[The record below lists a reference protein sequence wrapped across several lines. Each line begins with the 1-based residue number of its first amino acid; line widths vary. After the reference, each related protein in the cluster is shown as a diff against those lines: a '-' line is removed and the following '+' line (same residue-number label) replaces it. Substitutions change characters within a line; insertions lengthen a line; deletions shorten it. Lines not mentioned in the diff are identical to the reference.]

1 MEGCLRICAG
11 APQTL
16 HENGNF
22 RQMNAES
29 TIRTCRSCGSKGLEV
44 FLDLG
49 CTPLA
54 DRMPAESQLAVPEPR
69 FPLEVAFCCD
79 CTLVQITET
88 VDPEILFC
96 DDYPYFS
103 SFSDTLLEHSRK
115 NVEELIEARN
125 LSSGSLVMELA
136 SNDGYL
142 LQYYKD
148 AGIDV
153 LGIDP
158 AEGPARKAIEK
169 GIPTEIAFFST
180 EFARRLANSGR
191 RADVLHANNV
201 LAHVADTNGFV
212 EGIATVLKDD
222 GVAVIEHPY
231 VRDLIEHNEFDT
243 IYHEHL
249 CYFSVLALDSL
260 FRRHGLYL
268 QDIRRIPI
276 HGGSLRSYIG
286 KTDTPSDA
294 VLQLLEQERAAGMD
308 RPGYYR
314 EFSGRV
320 TRLCR
325 DLRALLEKL
334 KAEGASIAAYGAAAK
349 GSTMINVADIGP
361 ELVDFVV
368 DRNVHK
374 QGRYMPGKRL
384 PILPPDVLLERMPDY
399 TLLLPWNFADEILAQ
414 QAEYQ
419 QRGGR
424 FIIPVPSPR
433 IV

>member
-1 MEGCLRICAG
+1 
-11 APQTL
+11 
-16 HENGNF
+16 
-22 RQMNAES
+22 MNAES
-29 TIRTCRSCGSKGLEV
+29 TIKACRSCGNDGLEV

-54 DRMPAESQLAVPEPR
+54 DRMPGESQLADPEPR
-69 FPLEVAFCCD
+69 FPLQVAFCKD
-79 CTLVQITET
+79 CALVQITET

-103 SFSDTLLEHSRK
+103 SFSDTLLEHSRL
-115 NVEELIEARN
+115 NVEELIRSRA
-125 LSSGSLVMELA
+125 LSPESLVMELA

-148 AGIDV
+148 AGIEV

-158 AEGPARKAIEK
+158 AEGPAKKAIDK
-169 GIPTEIAFFST
+169 GIPTEISFFST
-180 EFARRLANSGR
+180 GLAHRLVASGR
-191 RADVLHANNV
+191 QADVLHANNV

-276 HGGSLRSYIG
+276 HGGSLRSYVG
-286 KTDTPSDA
+286 KADTPSDA
-294 VLQLLEQERAAGMD
+294 VLELLEQERAAGMD

-314 EFSGRV
+314 EFSARV
-320 TRLCR
+320 TRLCT
-325 DLRALLEKL
+325 DLRGLLERL

-349 GSTMINVADIGP
+349 GSTMINVADIGTD
-361 ELVDFVV
+361 LVDFVV

-384 PILPPDVLLERMPDY
+384 PILAPEVLLERMPDY

-414 QAEYQ
+414 QAEYRR
-419 QRGGR
+419 RGGQ

>member
-1 MEGCLRICAG
+1 
-11 APQTL
+11 
-16 HENGNF
+16 
-22 RQMNAES
+22 
-29 TIRTCRSCGSKGLEV
+29 
-44 FLDLG
+44 
-49 CTPLA
+49 
-54 DRMPAESQLAVPEPR
+54 
-69 FPLEVAFCCD
+69 LEVAFCND
-79 CTLVQITET
+79 CSLVQITET

-103 SFSDTLLEHSRK
+103 SFSDTLLEHSRR
-115 NVEELIEARN
+115 NVEELIETRG
-125 LSSGSLVMELA
+125 LSSDSLVMELA

-142 LQYYKD
+142 LQFYKD

-158 AEGPARKAIEK
+158 AEGPAKKAIEK

-180 EFARRLANSGR
+180 ELAGRLADSGR

-276 HGGSLRSYIG
+276 HGGSLRSYVG

-294 VLQLLEQERAAGMD
+294 VLELLEQERAAGMD
-308 RPGYYR
+308 RPEYYQA
-314 EFSGRV
+314 FSDRV

-325 DLRALLEKL
+325 ELRGLLEKL

-384 PILPPDVLLERMPDY
+384 PILSPDVLLERMPDY

-419 QRGGR
+419 RRGGR